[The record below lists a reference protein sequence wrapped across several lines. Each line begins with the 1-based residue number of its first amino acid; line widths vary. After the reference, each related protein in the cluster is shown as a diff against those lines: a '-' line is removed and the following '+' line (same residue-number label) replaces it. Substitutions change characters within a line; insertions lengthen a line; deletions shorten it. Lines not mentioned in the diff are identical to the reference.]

1 MPGEGEYQ
9 GAMSLLSILLSVV
22 AVLCTVLGFLTT
34 PVPVLGA
41 ALSFGAAAIALGG
54 IMLAGRAMSRAKL
67 QERPSDTARIGVV
80 LNVLALVP
88 ALLVALTCG
97 VCNALV
103 STGNIQANPNF
114 RFNVG
119 QPGSADP
126 DADPGQPPQPL
137 APPARA
143 GAGHSAPKVG
153 HRAAPASGAPA
164 TGHGNEPP
172 AAPAAPPPPSNL
184 PPPPLPAGPR
194 S

>member
-1 MPGEGEYQ
+1 
-9 GAMSLLSILLSVV
+9 MSLLSILLSVV

-41 ALSFGAAAIALGG
+41 VLSFGAAGIALGG
-54 IMLAGRAMSRAKL
+54 IMLAGKAMSRAKL

-103 STGNIQANPNF
+103 STGNIQASPNF

-119 QPGSADP
+119 SPGAAAP
-126 DADPGQPPQPL
+126 DTDPGQPQPL

-143 GAGHSAPKVG
+143 VAGQSPPKAGH
-153 HRAAPASGAPA
+153 GAVPA
-164 TGHGNEPP
+164 TASPAHEGHAPP
-172 AAPAAPPPPSNL
+172 AAPAPPSNL
-184 PPPPLPAGPR
+184 PPPPLPAGPG